1 MPQGDSILDLTA
13 LSVIASNDGPSKLF
27 QTHAKHF
34 QICGLF
40 LQIFPKT
47 PLAVLWKI
55 KGLQGEKGNF
65 VTPKAPLRSKAL
77 DEVGGVC
84 GEGLQDIVSLLAGS

>member
-1 MPQGDSILDLTA
+1 MAKGMRSKNQVAPLADFA
-13 LSVIASNDGPSKLF
+13 PCKLF
-27 QTHAKHF
+27 QPQAKHF
-34 QICGLF
+34 QIRGPF
-40 LQIFPKT
+40 LQIFPKI
-47 PLAVLWKI
+47 PLGVLWEI
-55 KGLQGEKGNF
+55 RGLQGEKGNL

>member
-1 MPQGDSILDLTA
+1 MRWLGLALILA
-13 LSVIASNDGPSKLF
+13 F
-27 QTHAKHF
+27 
-34 QICGLF
+34 
-40 LQIFPKT
+40 
-47 PLAVLWKI
+47 
-55 KGLQGEKGNF
+55 F

>member
-1 MPQGDSILDLTA
+1 L
-13 LSVIASNDGPSKLF
+13 
-27 QTHAKHF
+27 
-34 QICGLF
+34 
-40 LQIFPKT
+40 PKI
-47 PLAVLWKI
+47 PLAVLCEI
-55 KGLQGEKGNF
+55 KGLQGEKGNL

>member
-1 MPQGDSILDLTA
+1 MRSARRFFPLPAVGL
-13 LSVIASNDGPSKLF
+13 GKLF
-27 QTHAKHF
+27 PTGAKHF
-34 QICGLF
+34 QILALF
-40 LQIFPKT
+40 LQILPKI
-47 PLAVLWKI
+47 PLAVLCEI
-55 KGLQGEKGNF
+55 KGLQGEKGNL

>member
-1 MPQGDSILDLTA
+1 MLRHPPILGKRNKINC
-13 LSVIASNDGPSKLF
+13 SYSKTRF
-27 QTHAKHF
+27 R
-34 QICGLF
+34 
-40 LQIFPKT
+40 
-47 PLAVLWKI
+47 
-55 KGLQGEKGNF
+55 

>member
-1 MPQGDSILDLTA
+1 MNPWFVKDI
-13 LSVIASNDGPSKLF
+13 IAFS
-27 QTHAKHF
+27 
-34 QICGLF
+34 
-40 LQIFPKT
+40 
-47 PLAVLWKI
+47 LAVSRDF
-55 KGLQGEKGNF
+55 KGLARETRKC

>member
-1 MPQGDSILDLTA
+1 MGKGECA
-13 LSVIASNDGPSKLF
+13 RENAASPLPGFGLSKLF
-27 QTHAKHF
+27 QIHAKYF
-34 QICGLF
+34 QIYGLF
-40 LQIFPKT
+40 LQTFPKI
-47 PLAVLWKI
+47 PLAVSCEI
-55 KGLQGEKGNF
+55 KGLQGDKVKF